1 MQQRWSA
8 GHSGSRGE
16 NGGPGVGERGCGDGG
31 VCQEEEG
38 QEDTLVWGVSKWEDR
53 SLGASSLPHNSL
65 PDSFQNLPAN
75 TIFPN
80 LCLPT
85 PNLIASYLMFPK
97 IHSSPNLVF
106 PKPHTEFKTP

>member
-1 MQQRWSA
+1 MQACGAPEGRAGRGACILEARRACRMQQRWSA

-53 SLGASSLPHNSL
+53 S
-65 PDSFQNLPAN
+65 
-75 TIFPN
+75 
-80 LCLPT
+80 
-85 PNLIASYLMFPK
+85 
-97 IHSSPNLVF
+97 
-106 PKPHTEFKTP
+106 